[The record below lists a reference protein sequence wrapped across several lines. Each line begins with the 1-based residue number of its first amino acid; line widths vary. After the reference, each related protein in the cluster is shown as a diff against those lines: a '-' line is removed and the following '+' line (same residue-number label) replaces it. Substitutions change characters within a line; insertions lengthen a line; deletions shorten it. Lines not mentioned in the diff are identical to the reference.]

1 MSEVEEKLKQMLARL
16 DRTTQEIIK
25 TRGYTQDARSL
36 KMLEEI
42 IREQLLN
49 GHTRRSTRT
58 IR

>member
-1 MSEVEEKLKQMLARL
+1 MTDLEDKLKEMLARL

-36 KMLEEI
+36 KMLEEL

>member
-1 MSEVEEKLKQMLARL
+1 MSEMEEKLKHMLARL

-36 KMLEEI
+36 KMLEEM

-49 GHTRRSTRT
+49 GHSRRSTRT